1 MHLCKRRRLTF
12 YRLRRMAQPSDA
24 VDIPRAYGDV
34 IRRRGFID
42 VTVTLPDFAQRAL
55 APLVTALSRND
66 AAVLRALR
74 SLVLVVTACNEHYKL
89 LQRYPAG
96 TLTVEAAPRVR
107 HLDFFVLDA
116 PCTAL
121 KLRLDASTLPAS
133 AEWGGAPIRL
143 CVAVRTAGHIATCY
157 SRLVEVV
164 AADAPDPRGP
174 LLGWA
179 LTPRPA

>member
-1 MHLCKRRRLTF
+1 
-12 YRLRRMAQPSDA
+12 MAQPSDA

-55 APLVTALSRND
+55 APLVTALPRND

-74 SLVLVVTACNEHYKL
+74 SLVLVVTACNEL